1 MAHDVL
7 FEKVKFGQTELSN
20 RMVMAPLTRLRAI
33 EPGDI
38 PTPLAKIYYAQRASA
53 GLIVTEATQVSA
65 QAKGYAGAPGLHTA
79 EQVAAWQEIT
89 QAVHD
94 KGGKIAVQLWHTGLV
109 SHESVQPDGQ
119 APISA
124 SAVALGGKTSLRDEN
139 GLPVRAETTPTRAA
153 SLDEIKQ
160 VIADFAAATVRARE
174 AGFDFVEI
182 HGAHGYLLSQFWA
195 AHTNQRTDEYGGSR
209 ENRARLMLE
218 VVDAC
223 VAAWDK
229 AHIGIRISPLGSF
242 NNVNMGEDEDEQ
254 LYLIEALNQRGLAFL
269 HISEPDWAGG
279 VPFSTNFR
287 QKIRQAY
294 SGTIIGA
301 GAYDAKKAE
310 DLIGAGLIDAVA
322 FGRAFIANPDLV
334 ERIAQD
340 APLNQ
345 MDPATCYGGG
355 AAGYTDYPTWAGD
368 APISE
373 K

>member
-1 MAHDVL
+1 MAHEVL
-7 FEKVKFGQTELSN
+7 FEKVKLGQTELNN
-20 RMVMAPLTRLRAI
+20 RIVMAPLTRLRAI

-38 PTPLAKIYYAQRASA
+38 PSPLAKTYYAQRASA

-79 EQVAAWQEIT
+79 DQVAAWKETT

-109 SHESVQPDGQ
+109 SHASLQPDGQ

-124 SAVALGGKTSLRDEN
+124 SAVNLQGRTSLRDEN
-139 GLPVRAETTPTRAA
+139 GLPIRAETTPTRAA
-153 SLDEIKQ
+153 SLDEIQQ
-160 VIADFAAATVRARE
+160 VIADFAAVTVHARE

-195 AHTNQRTDEYGGSR
+195 EHTNQRTDEYGGSR
-209 ENRARLMLE
+209 ENRARLMLA

-229 AHIGIRISPLGSF
+229 EHIGIRISPLGSF
-242 NNVNMGEDEDEQ
+242 NNVNMGDSEDDQ
-254 LYLIEALNQRGLAFL
+254 LYLVSELNKRGLAFL

-279 VPFSTNFR
+279 APFSLDFR

-294 SGTIIGA
+294 SGMIIGA

-310 DLIGAGLIDAVA
+310 DLIGGGLIDAVA

-345 MDPATCYGGG
+345 MDPMTSYGGG
-355 AAGYTDYPTWAGD
+355 AKGYTDYPTLAQ
-368 APISE
+368 
-373 K
+373 

>member
-1 MAHDVL
+1 MAHEVL
-7 FEKVKFGQTELSN
+7 FKSLTLGKTELNN
-20 RMVMAPLTRLRAI
+20 RIVMAPLTRLRSI

-38 PTPLAKIYYAQRASA
+38 PSSLAKTYYAQRASA

-79 EQVAAWQEIT
+79 EQAASWQEIT

-94 KGGKIAVQLWHTGLV
+94 QGGKIAVQLWHTGLV
-109 SHESVQPDGQ
+109 SHASLQPDGK

-124 SAVALGGKTSLRDEN
+124 SESALGGRTSLRDEN
-139 GLPVRAETTPTRAA
+139 GLPLRAETSPTRAA
-153 SLDEIKQ
+153 SLEEIKQ
-160 VIADFAAATVRARE
+160 VVADFAATTVRARD
-174 AGFDFVEI
+174 AGFDFIEI

-195 AHTNQRTDEYGGSR
+195 EHTNQRTDEYGGSR

-223 VAAWDK
+223 IAAWDK
-229 AHIGIRISPLGSF
+229 DHVGIRISPLGSF
-242 NNVNMGEDEDEQ
+242 NNVHMGNNEDDQ
-254 LYLIEALNQRGLAFL
+254 LYLMGELNKRGLAFL

-279 VPFSTNFR
+279 EPFSTQFR
-287 QKIRQAY
+287 QNIRVNY
-294 SGTIIGA
+294 SGKIIAA

-310 DLIGAGLIDAVA
+310 NLISAGLIDAVA

-345 MDPATCYGGG
+345 MDPATSYGGG
-355 AAGYTDYPTWAGD
+355 VKGYTDYPTLTQTR
-368 APISE
+368 
-373 K
+373 

>member
-1 MAHDVL
+1 MAHEVL
-7 FEKVKFGQTELSN
+7 FEKVTFGQTELNN
-20 RMVMAPLTRLRAI
+20 RIVMAPLTRLRAI

-38 PTPLAKIYYAQRASA
+38 PTPLAKTYYAQRASA
-53 GLIVTEATQVSA
+53 GLIVAEATQISA
-65 QAKGYAGAPGLHTA
+65 QAKGYAGAPGLHTS

-109 SHESVQPDGQ
+109 SHSSLQPNGQ

-124 SAVALGGKTSLRDEN
+124 SAVALGGRTSLRDEN
-139 GLPVRAETTPTRAA
+139 GLPMRAETTPTRAA

-160 VIADFAAATVRARE
+160 VIADFAATTARARE

-223 VAAWDK
+223 IAAWDK
-229 AHIGIRISPLGSF
+229 DHIGIRISPLGSF
-242 NNVNMGEDEDEQ
+242 NSVHMGENEDDQ
-254 LYLIEALNQRGLAFL
+254 LYLIAELNKRGLAFL

-279 VPFSTNFR
+279 APFSLEFR
-287 QKIRQAY
+287 QNIRIAY
-294 SGTIIGA
+294 AGTIIGA
-301 GAYDAKKAE
+301 GAYDTKKQ
-310 DLIGAGLIDAVA
+310 
-322 FGRAFIANPDLV
+322 
-334 ERIAQD
+334 RI
-340 APLNQ
+340 
-345 MDPATCYGGG
+345 
-355 AAGYTDYPTWAGD
+355 
-368 APISE
+368 
-373 K
+373 

>member
-7 FEKVKFGQTELSN
+7 FEKVKLGQTELSN
-20 RMVMAPLTRLRAI
+20 RIVMAPLTRLRAS
-33 EPGDI
+33 EPDDV
-38 PTPLAKIYYAQRASA
+38 PSPLAKTYYAQRASA

-65 QAKGYAGAPGLHTA
+65 QAKGYAGAPGLHTDA
-79 EQVAAWQEIT
+79 QMAAWQEIT

-109 SHESVQPDGQ
+109 SHASVQPDGQ

-124 SAVALGGKTSLRDEN
+124 SAVALGGKTSLRDEQ
-139 GLPVRAETTPTRAA
+139 GLPVRAETTPARAA
-153 SLDEIKQ
+153 SLTEIAQ

-174 AGFDFVEI
+174 AGFDFIEI

-195 AHTNQRTDEYGGSR
+195 EHTNQRTDEYGGSR

-223 VAAWDK
+223 IAAWDK
-229 AHIGIRISPLGSF
+229 DHVGIRISPLGSF
-242 NNVNMGEDEDEQ
+242 NSVDMGSNEDDQ
-254 LYLIEALNQRGLAFL
+254 FYLMAELSQRGLAFL

-279 VPFSTNFR
+279 APFSLAFR
-287 QKIRQAY
+287 ERIRATY
-294 SGTIIGA
+294 TGKIIGA
-301 GAYDAKKAE
+301 GAYDAAKAE
-310 DLIGAGLIDAVA
+310 QLIDAGLIDAVA

-334 ERIAQD
+334 ARIAQD
-340 APLNQ
+340 APLND

-355 AAGYTDYPTWAGD
+355 AKGYTDYSTWAQ
-368 APISE
+368 
-373 K
+373 

>member
-1 MAHDVL
+1 MAHEVL
-7 FEKVKFGQTELSN
+7 FESLTLGKTELNN
-20 RMVMAPLTRLRAI
+20 RIVMAPLTRLRSI

-38 PTPLAKIYYAQRASA
+38 PSSLAKTYYAQRASA

-94 KGGKIAVQLWHTGLV
+94 QGGKIAVQLWHTGLV
-109 SHESVQPDGQ
+109 SHASLQPDGQ

-139 GLPVRAETTPTRAA
+139 GLPMRAETTPTRAA

-160 VIADFAAATVRARE
+160 VVADFAATTVRARE
-174 AGFDFVEI
+174 AGFDFIEI

-195 AHTNQRTDEYGGSR
+195 EHTNQRTDEYGGSR
-209 ENRARLMLE
+209 ENRARFMLE

-223 VAAWDK
+223 IAAWDK
-229 AHIGIRISPLGSF
+229 DHVGIRISPLGSF
-242 NNVNMGEDEDEQ
+242 NSVHMGNNEDDQ
-254 LYLIEALNQRGLAFL
+254 LYLIGELNQRGLAFL

-279 VPFSTNFR
+279 EPLSTQFR
-287 QKIRQAY
+287 QNIRVNY
-294 SGTIIGA
+294 SGKIIGA

-345 MDPATCYGGG
+345 MDQATSYGGG
-355 AAGYTDYPTWAGD
+355 AKGYTDYPTLAQSS
-368 APISE
+368 AT
-373 K
+373 